1 MSIQVSFLHQMSSKI
16 TSRPEM
22 FFLFQDGQEIVDL
35 YSICILELSF
45 LKLLITNSIADDP
58 SSNMINIYIY
68 IYTHTHTHTHTHIN
82 KTLLEAHLIHE
93 VILHSFLQQN

>member
-22 FFLFQDGQEIVDL
+22 FFLIQNGQEIVDL

-68 IYTHTHTHTHTHIN
+68 THTHTHTKYIYIYIHTHTHIL
-82 KTLLEAHLIHE
+82 TRETI
-93 VILHSFLQQN
+93 

>member
-22 FFLFQDGQEIVDL
+22 FFLFQNGQEIVDL

-45 LKLLITNSIADDP
+45 LKLLITNSIANDP

-68 IYTHTHTHTHTHIN
+68 AHTY
-82 KTLLEAHLIHE
+82 
-93 VILHSFLQQN
+93 LQEKLFNRVSY

>member
-22 FFLFQDGQEIVDL
+22 FFLFQNGQEIVDL

-45 LKLLITNSIADDP
+45 LKLLITNSIANDP

-68 IYTHTHTHTHTHIN
+68 MYIYIYIYIRTHIL
-82 KTLLEAHLIHE
+82 TRETI
-93 VILHSFLQQN
+93 